1 LTNNRNSSTIVA
13 KKRGDEVASVSLNF
27 KVPEELRDK
36 VVKEADKKNISMA
49 SMIRVILSE
58 YFEEEEK

>member
-1 LTNNRNSSTIVA
+1 VA
-13 KKRGDEVASVSLNF
+13 KVSLNF

-58 YFEEEEK
+58 YFEEEGK